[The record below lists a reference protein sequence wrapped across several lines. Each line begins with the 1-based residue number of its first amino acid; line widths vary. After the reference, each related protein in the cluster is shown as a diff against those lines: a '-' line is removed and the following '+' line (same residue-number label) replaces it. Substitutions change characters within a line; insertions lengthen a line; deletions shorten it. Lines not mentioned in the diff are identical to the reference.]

1 MSPCRPILLLPI
13 ALLTVAHLSGAA
25 SDIAPLT
32 KRTESVVIAE
42 QFLAPRE
49 LGSLPA
55 GPALKDPFNPPDFIK
70 TIIKTTVPTTT
81 EPAVGVITVPDL
93 PPPPKVAPERELI
106 EAIAPLI
113 APDGRATLS
122 GVTYLLFG
130 KKRLKVGDTLPILYK
145 DKPYELTITAIGD
158 TTFTLRLNG
167 EETIRPIR
175 SSKLP

>member
-1 MSPCRPILLLPI
+1 MSPCRRHIFLLPLT
-13 ALLTVAHLSGAA
+13 LLAAAISDGAV
-25 SDIAPLT
+25 SDIAPLP
-32 KRTESVVIAE
+32 KRSESVALAD
-42 QFLAPRE
+42 QFLAPLD
-49 LGSLPA
+49 LGSLTT
-55 GPALKDPFNPPDFIK
+55 GSALKDPFNPPGFIK
-70 TIIKTTVPTTT
+70 NAAPTTT
-81 EPAVGVITVPDL
+81 DPAVVTVPDL

-113 APDGRATLS
+113 GPDGRATLG

-145 DKPYELTITAIGD
+145 DKPYELIITAIGD